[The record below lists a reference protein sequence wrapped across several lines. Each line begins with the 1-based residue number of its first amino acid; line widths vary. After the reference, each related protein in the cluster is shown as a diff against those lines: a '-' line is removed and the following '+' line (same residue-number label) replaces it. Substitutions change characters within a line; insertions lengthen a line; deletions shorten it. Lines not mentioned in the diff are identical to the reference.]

1 MEYNKNKSF
10 NELKYF
16 WINNLFYY
24 IPFSLFIFA
33 IFQNK
38 EIGKFFF
45 SFINYQNIQDRI
57 LLFTFFQSF
66 MLITCLVMPGGF
78 YSLIDKN
85 LRDLVYKKCNFK
97 DRLLLSLDN
106 FFEWIFFFPA
116 ILILKNPYTGKLI
129 VGFTFGFGFSLL
141 FWIINFIDNL
151 FRKEKFWYFIGAKMT
166 LLLKR
171 EHIRE
176 Y

>member
-1 MEYNKNKSF
+1 MENNKNKSF

-45 SFINYQNIQDRI
+45 SLINYRNIQDRI
-57 LLFTFFQSF
+57 LLISFFQFF
-66 MLITCLVMPGGF
+66 MLITCLIMPGGL

-85 LRDLVYKKCNFK
+85 LRDLVYKKYSFK
-97 DRLLLSLDN
+97 DRLLLSLDD
-106 FFEWIFFFPA
+106 FFEWMVFFPA
-116 ILILKNPYTGKLI
+116 IVILKNPYTSKLI
-129 VGFTFGFGFSLL
+129 IGFTFSFGFSLIL
-141 FWIINFIDNL
+141 WTINLLDNL
-151 FRKEKFWYFIGAKMT
+151 FRKEKNWYFIATKKT
-166 LLLKR
+166 LLVKR
-171 EHIRE
+171 ENI
-176 Y
+176 YQ